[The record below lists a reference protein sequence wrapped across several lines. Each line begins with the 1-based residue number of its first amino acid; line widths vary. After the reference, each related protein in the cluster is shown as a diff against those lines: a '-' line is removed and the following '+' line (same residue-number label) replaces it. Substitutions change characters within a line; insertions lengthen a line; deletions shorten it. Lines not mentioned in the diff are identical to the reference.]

1 MVFEYRITFPIQ
13 KHRYFAVHCY
23 DSIRKTIIF
32 EPPIALYGVA
42 TWAFLQL
49 MLMGHVCA
57 ISGLPYR
64 LPVELCGTFNQQSTC
79 NRNVSSALL
88 FLNKYY
94 QSLEECDLSQ
104 LAMTGYLSCDA
115 NTKAIMF
122 SKNEFLLTSSRVC
135 FDYESLL
142 CYYLCDGRA
151 GGSERITV

>member
-13 KHRYFAVHCY
+13 KHRYVAVHCY

-135 FDYESLL
+135 FD
-142 CYYLCDGRA
+142 
-151 GGSERITV
+151 